1 MVNTILKE
9 ADLFCPNSVQ
19 INFTIYQKF
28 KRNRINRSKDFRIWR
43 YVGMKGLV
51 QKDIYQLTSSW
62 FRPVRIFFVI
72 AVLAA
77 GMIFFKTR

>member
-1 MVNTILKE
+1 
-9 ADLFCPNSVQ
+9 
-19 INFTIYQKF
+19 
-28 KRNRINRSKDFRIWR
+28 
-43 YVGMKGLV
+43 MKGLV

-77 GMIFFKTR
+77 GMIFLKQE